1 LLAGSFRDASLCTRK
16 ERWQAASCLP
26 IPYQKPLAQSIQ
38 SRIPI
43 SRKTRAETATSVP
56 KNQRHSTGRRSTE
69 TPPYRSSRRY
79 VGARFR
85 RRKSSALLTL
95 ASKSGWSRARCCS
108 SSDSLRKRSGHS
120 GHWRTSIVLHPRT
133 ARRRHLTARL
143 IGRLRG
149 AASGPRQALTLL
161 TLESTP
167 RFTLPS

>member
-1 LLAGSFRDASLCTRK
+1 MVLLSSLLPPIGYFGCT
-16 ERWQAASCLP
+16 
-26 IPYQKPLAQSIQ
+26 
-38 SRIPI
+38 
-43 SRKTRAETATSVP
+43 SRKMRVATQAENSPRGLGAPLCRVQLLRWEKRAQKRPLLS
-56 KNQRHSTGRRSTE
+56 QRTNGSTGRRSTE

-133 ARRRHLTARL
+133 ACRRHLTARL
-143 IGRLRG
+143 IGRVRG
-149 AASGPRQALTLL
+149 AASGPVRH
-161 TLESTP
+161 S
-167 RFTLPS
+167 PS